1 VYLVFCGGDTLIA
14 MATSSSSA
22 QAAQQRLAGQL
33 RELRLAAG
41 LSGRAFAAAAGCQPS
56 KVSQIEKA
64 VRPAS
69 MADVKLWCRICGASA
84 QRTGE
89 LLSEQA
95 AATRLW
101 IAFRDLGRSA
111 GLNATQKMLSGDMW
125 ERVQVHRAYQ
135 TKLIHGLLQTT
146 AYMTGIL
153 TEVRRERRIPVDDV
167 PEAVAERIGRQG
179 YLLHRERRFLF
190 VFEEPVLWFRPFSI
204 AVQRAQLTH
213 LLDMMNLP
221 TVTVGIIPAMAGR
234 GGYRP
239 RESFE
244 ITDDALVTIEMLSGF
259 LSLTHRDEVAAYVQ
273 AWEELDSIALHHGDA
288 RALVRRVIAALDQIQ
303 APGEAPQ

>member
-1 VYLVFCGGDTLIA
+1 VTGTLLIT
-14 MATSSSSA
+14 MPTPSSSA

-33 RELRLAAG
+33 RDLRLAAG
-41 LSGRAFAAAAGCQPS
+41 LTGRAFAAAADCQPS

-69 MADVKLWCRICGASA
+69 LADVKLWCRVCGASA
-84 QRTGE
+84 QRTEE
-89 LLSEQA
+89 LLAEQA
-95 AATRLW
+95 AAARLW
-101 IAFRDLGRSA
+101 IAFRDLGRQT

-125 ERVQVHRAYQ
+125 ERVQLYRSYQ
-135 TKLIHGLLQTT
+135 TKLIHGLFQTT

-153 TEVRRERRIPVDDV
+153 TEVRRERHVAVDDV
-167 PEAVAERIGRQG
+167 ADAVAERIGRQG
-179 YLLHRERRFLF
+179 FLLHPERQFRF

-213 LLDMMNLP
+213 LLDMMRLP
-221 TVTVGIIPAMAGR
+221 AVTVGIIPATTGR

-244 ITDDALVTIEMLSGF
+244 ITDNSLVTIEMLSGF
-259 LSLTHRDEVAAYVQ
+259 LSLTHHDEIAAYVQ
-273 AWEELDSIALHHGDA
+273 AWEELDSIAVHHADA
-288 RALVRRVIAALDQIQ
+288 RALVRRALAALDEVQ

>member
-1 VYLVFCGGDTLIA
+1 

-89 LLSEQA
+89 LLAEQA
-95 AATRLW
+95 AAARLW

-153 TEVRRERRIPVDDV
+153 TEVRRER
-167 PEAVAERIGRQG
+167 QG
-179 YLLHRERRFLF
+179 
-190 VFEEPVLWFRPFSI
+190 P
-204 AVQRAQLTH
+204 AAAA
-213 LLDMMNLP
+213 LP
-221 TVTVGIIPAMAGR
+221 TAGTAGARTGQRRACRRRTTPAGQLWRCRR
-234 GGYRP
+234 G
-239 RESFE
+239 ESR
-244 ITDDALVTIEMLSGF
+244 S
-259 LSLTHRDEVAAYVQ
+259 SR
-273 AWEELDSIALHHGDA
+273 
-288 RALVRRVIAALDQIQ
+288 
-303 APGEAPQ
+303 

>member
-1 VYLVFCGGDTLIA
+1 LIA
-14 MATSSSSA
+14 MPPSSSSL
-22 QAAQQRLAGQL
+22 QAARQRLGGQL

-41 LSGRAFAAAAGCQPS
+41 LSGRAFAAAAGCQAS

-69 MADVKLWCRICGASA
+69 MADVELWCRVCSASP
-84 QRTGE
+84 QRTEE
-89 LLSEQA
+89 LLAEQA
-95 AATRLW
+95 AAARLW
-101 IAFRDLGRSA
+101 IAFRDLGRNT
-111 GLNATQKMLSGDMW
+111 GLNVTQRMLSGDMW

-153 TEVRRERRIPVDDV
+153 TEVRRERRVAVDDV
-167 PEAVAERIGRQG
+167 AEAVAERIGRQG
-179 YLLHRERRFLF
+179 FLLHRERQFRF

-204 AVQRAQLTH
+204 AVQRAQLAH

-221 TVTVGIIPAMAGR
+221 TVTVGIIPVNAGR
-234 GGYRP
+234 RGYRP

-244 ITDDALVTIEMLSGF
+244 ITDTSLVTIEMLSGF
-259 LSLTHRDEVAAYVQ
+259 LSLTHRDEVGAYVQ
-273 AWEELDSIALHHGDA
+273 AWEELDSIAVHHADA
-288 RALVRRVIAALDQIQ
+288 RALVRRAIAALDEIP
-303 APGEAPQ
+303 AGREAPQ

>member
-1 VYLVFCGGDTLIA
+1 VSADLPRPGNHRQSAYLAFCGGDTLIA

-56 KVSQIEKA
+56 KVSQVEKA

-69 MADVKLWCRICGASA
+69 MDVKLWCRICGASA

-89 LLSEQA
+89 LLAEQA
-95 AATRLW
+95 AAARLW

-153 TEVRRERRIPVDDV
+153 TEVRR
-167 PEAVAERIGRQG
+167 
-179 YLLHRERRFLF
+179 
-190 VFEEPVLWFRPFSI
+190 
-204 AVQRAQLTH
+204 
-213 LLDMMNLP
+213 
-221 TVTVGIIPAMAGR
+221 
-234 GGYRP
+234 
-239 RESFE
+239 
-244 ITDDALVTIEMLSGF
+244 
-259 LSLTHRDEVAAYVQ
+259 
-273 AWEELDSIALHHGDA
+273 
-288 RALVRRVIAALDQIQ
+288 
-303 APGEAPQ
+303 